1 MLASSA
7 SIVVVGFNVVVVD
20 VVVDVVVVVGSVVET
35 TFDPLSSF
43 NSFLALWA

>member
-7 SIVVVGFNVVVVD
+7 STVVVGFNVVVV
-20 VVVDVVVVVGSVVET
+20 VVVVVGSVVET
-35 TFDPLSSF
+35 AFDPLSSF